1 LIGTLNNQMIVDHP
15 ATNLQEPAC
24 WLAERKFCASCQT
37 LPFELTERL
46 NSLRGSDVN
55 ALLHLQRNGESDWLS
70 CKEVVLDLW
79 PPTSDLPIR
88 LPIRNPT
95 LAMKHYLTQNR
106 QAMPNLNRLVTM
118 LSSHTPSARSAD
130 ALRTGLGFGDL

>member
-37 LPFELTERL
+37 FPFELTERL

-70 CKEVVLDLW
+70 CKEVVLDL
-79 PPTSDLPIR
+79 
-88 LPIRNPT
+88 
-95 LAMKHYLTQNR
+95 
-106 QAMPNLNRLVTM
+106 
-118 LSSHTPSARSAD
+118 
-130 ALRTGLGFGDL
+130 